1 MKESYLIPE
10 FRETVRRR
18 FPEKEAELNA
28 AFEKRIAELR
38 ADTAGAGGYAV
49 CADMAAGAEK
59 AEHAGAD
66 MGRGSGDRR
75 RYCRF
80 NFLRRNCLN
89 A

>member
-10 FRETVRRR
+10 LRETVHRR

-38 ADTAGAGGYAV
+38 AESAGAGGYAV

-59 AEHAGAD
+59 AEYAGAD

-75 RYCRF
+75 RYRRLD
-80 NFLRRNCLN
+80 FLRGKGLLE
-89 A
+89 

>member
-10 FRETVRRR
+10 FRETVHRR

-66 MGRGSGDRR
+66 MGRGSGARR
-75 RYCRF
+75 QYCRPD
-80 NFLRRNCLN
+80 FLRGKGLLE
-89 A
+89 